1 MRSPRPL
8 PCVLLFSCLYITPR
22 LFAQAPAASDDK
34 VRLIQ
39 TVYQQIDRDTTLH
52 TISLAEHEFA
62 ADEVGKSGVLKG
74 YFKGDSLYKVTLSVA
89 ISYAKVK
96 ECYYF
101 RNGQLVYAC
110 ETEEDYGKT
119 GNAFEGSYYYDGY
132 KTLSILVKGQK
143 KQGPDDVHHPLELYH
158 NANYYAGLLQKESRR
173 RRT

>member
-1 MRSPRPL
+1 VCPKL
-8 PCVLLFSCLYITPR
+8 W
-22 LFAQAPAASDDK
+22 AQPPAASDDK

-39 TVYQQIDRDTTLH
+39 TVFQQIDRDTTLRIVSM
-52 TISLAEHEFA
+52 TEHEFA
-62 ADEVGKSGVLKG
+62 ADEAGKSGLLKG

-101 RNGQLVYAC
+101 RGGQLVYAS
-110 ETEEDYGKT
+110 ETEEDNGKT

-158 NANYYAGLLQKESRR
+158 NANYYAGLLQKESKR